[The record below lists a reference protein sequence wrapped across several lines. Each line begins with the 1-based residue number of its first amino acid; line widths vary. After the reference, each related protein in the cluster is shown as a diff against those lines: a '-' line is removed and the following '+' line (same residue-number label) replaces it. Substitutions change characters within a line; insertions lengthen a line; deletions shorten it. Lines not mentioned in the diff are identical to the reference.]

1 MGNRSDRDRPGSFN
15 LLSNRFVVPGVV
27 PAASNEAVAC
37 ERAGWLFWGIVVL
50 LLILALLFIAGII
63 NGERLKEFHF
73 DSTTY
78 NLLNSNISA
87 SRQTCFDQST
97 TIDDRINSCTIAI
110 NANEKD
116 AAVYSERGLLHG
128 RNRDFDRA
136 VADFNAAL
144 QEDKQ
149 NLPALLG
156 RCRAWQATKRYLN
169 AFKDCTEVINAA
181 SAEQA
186 MRSEALAERGMT
198 SLLMGVYDRA
208 LPDLNEALRLEPNS
222 PGGLNAR
229 ARARAQ
235 LHDIDGAIADYSTLL
250 QVTPDNIGVLIARS
264 SLFSG
269 AGRLEEALADADNAI
284 ALDQASLEALNM
296 RCYLQTKM
304 GAADRGIAD
313 CDRAIKL
320 DPSYAVAYNTKCEAW
335 LTKLDMTRA
344 IDDCTTAAHLAK
356 PESDIALYSAGLI
369 HEARGELVEASRRY
383 KAALVVRPSF
393 RDASEAV
400 ARVEGKIT
408 NAEHLRTASLDV
420 SDMKRSPAVQNNSM
434 ALASSS
440 PRMELDL
447 LDLTIAV
454 RVQKRLSELGF
465 FNSTANGTWGQ
476 QSRLALAR
484 FKIAN
489 NLKHDDMFNSVTA
502 VVLFAPSASRSD
514 FSSQDTAPAHMH
526 GRYKSLTGTK
536 LNPLNPNEAVRINTR
551 LRELGFFKGR
561 ILDIWSTA
569 SRSAL
574 QSFKTA
580 RGLAATDTWDSS
592 TELALFASNS

>member
-1 MGNRSDRDRPGSFN
+1 MRNRSDRDRPGSFN
-15 LLSNRFVVPGVV
+15 LSSDPFIV
-27 PAASNEAVAC
+27 PAAPKGAVAR
-37 ERAGWLFWGIVVL
+37 ERAGWLFWGVV
-50 LLILALLFIAGII
+50 ALLFILAISFITGMI
-63 NGERLKEFHF
+63 NGERLKTFHF
-73 DSTTY
+73 YSTT
-78 NLLNSNISA
+78 NNFPNSYISA
-87 SRQTCFDQST
+87 SRQTCFDRST

-116 AAVYSERGLLHG
+116 VAVYSERGLLNG
-128 RNRDFDRA
+128 KKREFDRA

-144 QEDKQ
+144 RGEKQ
-149 NLPALLG
+149 YLPALLG

-208 LPDLNEALRLEPNS
+208 LPDLNEALRLEPHS

-250 QVTPDNIGVLIARS
+250 QVTPNNIGALIARS

-269 AGRLEEALADADNAI
+269 AGRLKEALADTDDAI

-304 GAADRGIAD
+304 GAPDRGIVD

-335 LTKLDMTRA
+335 LTKLDMKRA

-369 HEARGELVEASRRY
+369 HEAKGELIEASRRY

-393 RDASEAV
+393 RDASEAA

-408 NAEHLRTASLDV
+408 NAEPLRTASLDV
-420 SDMKRSPAVQNNSM
+420 SDTKRSTSVQDNSI

-440 PRMELDL
+440 PGMVLDL
-447 LDLTIAV
+447 LNLTIAV
-454 RVQKRLSELGF
+454 KVQKRLSELGF
-465 FNSTANGTWGQ
+465 FTSTANGTWGQ

-489 NLKHDDMFNSVTA
+489 NLKRDDMFDSVTA
-502 VVLFAPSASRSD
+502 VVLFAPSARRSD
-514 FSSQDTAPAHMH
+514 FYSQDTAPAHTH
-526 GRYKSLTGTK
+526 GQYKSLTGTR
-536 LNPLNPNEAVRINTR
+536 LNPLNPDDAVRINAR
-551 LRELGFFKGR
+551 LRELGFFKGKSPE
-561 ILDIWSTA
+561 IWSTA

-574 QSFKTA
+574 QAFKTA
-580 RGLAATDTWDSS
+580 RGLPATDTWDSS
-592 TELALFASNS
+592 TELALFANNS